1 MDCPVLFVD
10 FDGVLR
16 RSHAV
21 PHRLEPE
28 LIENLHHLMRRI
40 TTLRVVFSTTTWRL
54 TMDLHQLRQPFVADL
69 RARFI
74 GVTPDLSSL
83 ADAARHREILAWRRA
98 AAHTGAWI
106 AVDDQALGFPERCT
120 NLCLCDPRHGFDAAT
135 MARCMA
141 LLVCDDSRHSL
152 CS

>member
-28 LIENLHHLMRRI
+28 LVENLHHLMRRI
-40 TTLRVVFSTTTWRL
+40 TTLCVVFSTSWRL
-54 TMDLHQLRQPFVADL
+54 TMDLHQLRLPFAADL

-74 GVTPDLSSL
+74 GMTPDLSSL
-83 ADAARHREILAWRRA
+83 VDAARHREILAWRRA

-106 AVDDQALGFPERCT
+106 AIDDQASGFPECCT
-120 NLCLCDPRHGFDAAT
+120 NLCLCDPRQGFNAAA
-135 MARCMA
+135 MARCIA
-141 LLVCDDSRHSL
+141 LFVSDTGWRSS